1 MNLKKQKLKIPDGW
15 QEVKSDFEKNYSY
28 YVSPNGIIYDLLP
41 ESQLLVSRVDGST
54 IPIEFEQSI
63 DEIYCKYQEI
73 KKTLPDVV
81 LMYEMKKDL
90 YIFGT
95 DGEQVA
101 ETIGL
106 PKEDDTLI
114 DGEKICVCRFPI
126 EKESIYTAMLN
137 DRGWNLAVS
146 KPYDFD
152 LGEQSERYI
161 KKTVGRETP
170 VQSWPAGRIDYLY
183 SGGVGYSAEYT
194 TADFANKVMDSLD
207 CGEPIYITQYTN
219 DSGKTFVKC
228 VHNCREVSPYLSNI
242 KMAEAY
248 KDVND
253 FCLKQGIKTKEIS
266 CGAKKSVR
274 EQLNA
279 YRQCREP
286 SDNVVKSQVKNRE
299 SLER

>member
-15 QEVKSDFEKNYSY
+15 QEVKSNFEKNYSY

-41 ESQLLVSRVDGST
+41 ESHQLVSRVDGST
-54 IPIEFEQSI
+54 IPIEFEQSM

-73 KKTLPDVV
+73 KKTLPDAV
-81 LMYEMKKDL
+81 LMYEMKNDL

-114 DGEKICVCRFPI
+114 DGEKIRVCRFPI

-146 KPYDFD
+146 KPYDLE

-161 KKTVGRETP
+161 TKTVGRETP

-183 SGGVGYSAEYT
+183 SDGVGYSAEYT
-194 TADFANKVMDSLD
+194 TVDFANKVMDSLE
-207 CGEPIYITQYTN
+207 CGESIYITQYTN
-219 DSGKTFVKC
+219 EYGRTFTKC
-228 VHNCREVSPYLSNI
+228 MHHCREVSPYLSNI

-248 KDVND
+248 KE
-253 FCLKQGIKTKEIS
+253 IKTKEIS

-279 YRQCREP
+279 YRQRQEP